1 MAEPFKY
8 FLISSITTDTSKMT
22 YFMAKASIFGTLIS
36 IFQVNSILEQRKREL
51 GQESVSMLAR

>member
-1 MAEPFKY
+1 MVSLLEAEEMAEPFKY

-36 IFQVNSILEQRKREL
+36 IF
-51 GQESVSMLAR
+51 